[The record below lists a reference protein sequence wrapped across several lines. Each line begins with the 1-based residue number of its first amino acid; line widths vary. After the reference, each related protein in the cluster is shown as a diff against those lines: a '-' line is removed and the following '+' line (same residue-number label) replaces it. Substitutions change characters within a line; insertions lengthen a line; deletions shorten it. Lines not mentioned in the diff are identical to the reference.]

1 MLGGEGGGALITG
14 LFTTL
19 PNNLIHNNL
28 FISRGGVAVD
38 LGRGPNLLNHSLHYL
53 IT

>member
-28 FISRGGVAVD
+28 GD
-38 LGRGPNLLNHSLHYL
+38 LGRGPNVLNHSLHYP
-53 IT
+53 